1 MLWCRAYLPYTASN
15 DLVCAKPH
23 FKVSWERDKVG
34 NLCFMI
40 CHISCF
46 TDIAFNQEKLN
57 PHSCLA
63 VVTQSLRNRPSMVEG
78 WGLIESQK
86 CGGTLEQGTEC
97 LKNPQVTHR
106 HISICSIQAT
116 MAWQRMRRVRWCHQ
130 LTRFPSVNASI
141 SLASPPPPNTLTY
154 HTSPLQLTF
163 LSHLTRIVQSSHIF
177 LVSSPASSS
186 PNLFVLCC
194 TATLKPQ
201 PHHHTLWQ
209 SPLLQSFN
217 LKNIWSELEGFCLH
231 LFNAAALFVTEVQTW
246 QSWLATVQIKREN
259 KLLICGDKIDLLCA

>member
-1 MLWCRAYLPYTASN
+1 MPYQLLHWHCLQSRKIESTFLLGSCNSVSKESAQHGWRLRTYREPEMWRYPWARYWMLEKSPSDSSSHQYLFNSSYNGLAEDEESKMMSST
-15 DLVCAKPH
+15 H
-23 FKVSWERDKVG
+23 KVS
-34 NLCFMI
+34 
-40 CHISCF
+40 IS
-46 TDIAFNQEKLN
+46 
-57 PHSCLA
+57 
-63 VVTQSLRNRPSMVEG
+63 
-78 WGLIESQK
+78 K
-86 CGGTLEQGTEC
+86 CQHL
-97 LKNPQVTHR
+97 
-106 HISICSIQAT
+106 S
-116 MAWQRMRRVRWCHQ
+116 
-130 LTRFPSVNASI
+130 SI
-141 SLASPPPPNTLTY
+141 STPPPNTLTY